1 MLFSWEGL
9 LNADKRQQNYNFYM
23 FALLEIVRIYKALKL
38 FADLQGPICYK
49 DPQNK
54 GINLIVY

>member
-1 MLFSWEGL
+1 
-9 LNADKRQQNYNFYM
+9 M
-23 FALLEIVRIYKALKL
+23 FALLEIARIYKALKF
-38 FADLQGPICYK
+38 FADLHGAIGYK